1 VIIDRAELT
10 SLLTETLDLVDAPPG
25 CGAVLEGSIAEGF
38 GNSASDVDFLLL
50 ADDDHDHPT
59 MPTIVFVRGR
69 RVEVRTRSLRQVRTQ
84 ADAVGEHVAAGMG
97 ALPAA
102 LLDRCQRLRGAV
114 VLRGE
119 DVVRRAREWP
129 LSLPEVVSGW
139 YAHHSRQAM
148 RHAVASHVLGEEHE
162 AVAWA
167 GIAARNAAKS
177 WVAAR
182 GETYL
187 EPKWLDRQF
196 DRLAA
201 GGDAEAVRLRER
213 LAGLRGGRA
222 DAVLGDALSPERPAV
237 LHGGGKAGAG
247 LGAAESARLLDERAG
262 AGLGAAESARP
273 FAERAVPRDVGRVI
287 AEHAELVADFGV
299 DGCPADPE
307 LVLLG
312 LRAGVTTWPIGDRL
326 HVVRGGTDVFV
337 LAAAAGRAWRSI
349 APGRAAAEVLKRA
362 DDPGTAASA
371 LAEFHRI
378 GLVELHWR
386 DGGPIASAQPWAP
399 AEPVTPPPSTRMPVL
414 DLAGAAA
421 DGHVSL
427 VPLPARRFAAAG
439 MAQVWSHI
447 MIENAREDLS
457 GALDGGQREV
467 ARTSG
472 LRLLHHACRALLSA
486 CGMSPLPPDA
496 AIIARLGALTAV
508 PAELAGQAAAVER
521 ALAGDEWELWPEH
534 LDKLVAGVRD
544 VVRAEVFPASF
555 DSAAA
560 WEATLRIGHDWIRL
574 GAYLDAGFPIE
585 EARDLL
591 TSGGAQPHRRGG
603 G

>member
-1 VIIDRAELT
+1 MIIDRAELT
-10 SLLTETLDLVDAPPG
+10 ALLDETLGLVDAPPG

-38 GNSASDVDFLLL
+38 GNSASDIDFLLL

-69 RVEVRTRSLRQVRTQ
+69 RVEVRTRSLRQVRAQ
-84 ADAVGEHVAAGMG
+84 ADAVRAHVAEGFG

-129 LSLPEVVSGW
+129 LSLSEVVAGW

-148 RHAVASHVLGEEHE
+148 RHAVASSVLGEDGE
-162 AVAWA
+162 ALAWA
-167 GIAARNAAKS
+167 GIAARHAAKS

-196 DRLAA
+196 DRLVA
-201 GGDAEAVRLRER
+201 GGDVEAARLRDR
-213 LAGLRGGRA
+213 LAGLRKGH
-222 DAVLGDALSPERPAV
+222 DVV
-237 LHGGGKAGAG
+237 GAI
-247 LGAAESARLLDERAG
+247 AAH
-262 AGLGAAESARP
+262 AA
-273 FAERAVPRDVGRVI
+273 
-287 AEHAELVADFGV
+287 LVADFGV
-299 DGCPADPE
+299 DGCPADADH
-307 LVLLG
+307 VLLG
-312 LRAGVTTWPIGDRL
+312 LRTGVTTWPIGDRL
-326 HVVRGGTDVFV
+326 HVVRDRGDVFV
-337 LAAAAGRAWRSI
+337 LAPAAGRAWRSI
-349 APGRAAAEVLKRA
+349 APGRPVAEVCTTAAAS
-362 DDPGTAASA
+362 SA
-371 LAEFHRI
+371 LAEFHRV

-399 AEPVTPPPSTRMPVL
+399 VEPVTPPPSTRMPVL
-414 DLAGAAA
+414 GLSGGAA
-421 DGHVSL
+421 DGHLSL
-427 VPLPARRFAAAG
+427 VPLPAKRFAAAG
-439 MAQVWSHI
+439 MALVWSNI
-447 MIENAREDLS
+447 MVENAREDLS

-472 LRLLHHACRALLSA
+472 LRLLHHACRVVLSA
-486 CGMSPLPPDA
+486 CGTSPLPPDA
-496 AIIARLGALTAV
+496 AIVTRLAATAAV
-508 PAELAGQAAAVER
+508 PADLAAQATAVER
-521 ALAGDEWELWPEH
+521 DLGGDEWEFWLER
-534 LDKLVAGVRD
+534 LDKLVNGVRD
-544 VVRAEVFPASF
+544 LVRAEVFPASF

-574 GAYLDAGFPIE
+574 GAYLDADFPIE

>member
-1 VIIDRAELT
+1 MIIDRAELT

-69 RVEVRTRSLRQVRTQ
+69 RVEVRTRSLRQVRAQ
-84 ADAVGEHVAAGMG
+84 ADAVCAHVAAGFG

-129 LSLPEVVSGW
+129 LSLPEVVAGW

-162 AVAWA
+162 ALAWA
-167 GIAARNAAKS
+167 GIAARHAAKS

-187 EPKWLDRQF
+187 EPKWLDQQF

-201 GGDAEAVRLRER
+201 GGDAEAIRLRER
-213 LAGLRGGRA
+213 LAGLRGGQA
-222 DAVLGDALSPERPAV
+222 GD
-237 LHGGGKAGAG
+237 
-247 LGAAESARLLDERAG
+247 
-262 AGLGAAESARP
+262 AESARP
-273 FAERAVPRDVGRVI
+273 PDEPVRPYDGGWAGTGLGEAESAQPLD
-287 AEHAELVADFGV
+287 EHAALVADFGV
-299 DGCPADPE
+299 DGCAADPE
-307 LVLLG
+307 QVLLG

-326 HVVRGGTDVFV
+326 HVVRDRADVFV
-337 LAAAAGRAWRSI
+337 LDAPAGRAWRSI
-349 APGRAAAEVLKRA
+349 APGRPVGEVLRRA
-362 DDPGTAASA
+362 PGPAASA

-378 GLVELHWR
+378 GLVELLWR

-414 DLAGAAA
+414 GLAGAAA
-421 DGHVSL
+421 DGHVAL
-427 VPLPARRFAAAG
+427 VPLPAKRFAAAG

-496 AIIARLGALTAV
+496 AIVARLGALTAV
-508 PAELAGQAAAVER
+508 PAELTAQAAAVER
-521 ALAGDEWELWPEH
+521 ELAGDEWELWAER

-544 VVRAEVFPASF
+544 LVRAEVFPASF

-574 GAYLDAGFPIE
+574 GAYLDADFPIE

>member
-1 VIIDRAELT
+1 MIIDRAELT

-69 RVEVRTRSLRQVRTQ
+69 RVEVRTRSLRQVRAQ
-84 ADAVGEHVAAGMG
+84 ADAVRAHVAAGFG

-129 LSLPEVVSGW
+129 LSLPEVVAGW

-162 AVAWA
+162 ALAWA
-167 GIAARNAAKS
+167 GIAARHAAKS

-187 EPKWLDRQF
+187 EPKWLDQQF

-201 GGDAEAVRLRER
+201 GGDAEAARLRDR
-213 LAGLRGGRA
+213 LAGLRG
-222 DAVLGDALSPERPAV
+222 LGE
-237 LHGGGKAGAG
+237 
-247 LGAAESARLLDERAG
+247 AAQPLDEH
-262 AGLGAAESARP
+262 AA
-273 FAERAVPRDVGRVI
+273 
-287 AEHAELVADFGV
+287 LVADFGV
-299 DGCPADPE
+299 DGCPADADQ
-307 LVLLG
+307 VLLG

-326 HVVRGGTDVFV
+326 HVVRDRADVFV
-337 LAAAAGRAWRSI
+337 LDAPAGRAWRSI
-349 APGRAAAEVLKRA
+349 APGRPVAEVLKRA
-362 DDPGTAASA
+362 SGPAASA

-414 DLAGAAA
+414 GLAGAAA

-427 VPLPARRFAAAG
+427 VPLPAKRFAAAG

-486 CGMSPLPPDA
+486 CGTSPLPPDA
-496 AIIARLGALTAV
+496 AIVARLGALTAV
-508 PAELAGQAAAVER
+508 PAELAAQAAAVER
-521 ALAGDEWELWPEH
+521 ELAGDGWELWAER

-544 VVRAEVFPASF
+544 LVRAEVFPASF

-574 GAYLDAGFPIE
+574 GAYLDADFPIE

>member
-1 VIIDRAELT
+1 MIIGRAELT
-10 SLLTETLDLVDAPPG
+10 SLLDETLDLVDAPPG

-38 GNSASDVDFLLL
+38 GNSASDIDFLLL

-69 RVEVRTRSLRQVRTQ
+69 RVEVRTRSLRQVRAQ
-84 ADAVGEHVAAGMG
+84 ADEACAHVAAGIG

-129 LSLPEVVSGW
+129 LSLPEVVADW

-201 GGDAEAVRLRER
+201 GGDGEAARLRDR
-213 LAGLRGGRA
+213 LAVLRKGHDSVGGI
-222 DAVLGDALSPERPAV
+222 EPAI
-237 LHGGGKAGAG
+237 
-247 LGAAESARLLDERAG
+247 AA
-262 AGLGAAESARP
+262 
-273 FAERAVPRDVGRVI
+273 
-287 AEHAELVADFGV
+287 HAELVADFGV
-299 DGCPADPE
+299 HGCPADADQ
-307 LVLLG
+307 VLLG

-326 HVVRGGTDVFV
+326 HVVRGRADVFV
-337 LAAAAGRAWRSI
+337 LAAPAGRAWRSI
-349 APGRAAAEVLKRA
+349 APGRPVAEVIRRA
-362 DDPGTAASA
+362 DDPGAAASA

-414 DLAGAAA
+414 GLAGGAA

-439 MAQVWSHI
+439 MAQVWSNI

-496 AIIARLGALTAV
+496 AIVGWLSALTAV
-508 PAELAGQAAAVER
+508 PVELAAQAAAVER
-521 ALAGDEWELWPEH
+521 ALAGDDWTLWAER
-534 LDKLVAGVRD
+534 LDKLVGGVRD
-544 VVRAEVFPASF
+544 LVRAEVFPASF

-574 GAYLDAGFPIE
+574 GAYLDADFPIE

>member
-10 SLLTETLDLVDAPPG
+10 SLLNETLKLVDAPPG

-38 GNSASDVDFLLL
+38 GNSASDIDFLLL

-69 RVEVRTRSLRQVRTQ
+69 RVEVRTRSLRQVRAQ
-84 ADAVGEHVAAGMG
+84 ADAVCAHVAAGFG
-97 ALPAA
+97 ELPAA

-114 VLRGE
+114 VLREE

-148 RHAVASHVLGEEHE
+148 RHAVASHVLREDHE
-162 AVAWA
+162 ALAWA
-167 GIAARNAAKS
+167 GIAAWHAAKS
-177 WVAAR
+177 WVAER

-213 LAGLRGGRA
+213 LAGLRSR
-222 DAVLGDALSPERPAV
+222 
-237 LHGGGKAGAG
+237 
-247 LGAAESARLLDERAG
+247 RAG
-262 AGLGAAESARP
+262 AGLGDAEP
-273 FAERAVPRDVGRVI
+273 GPDEPTTPHDVGRVI
-287 AEHAELVADFGV
+287 GEHAVLVANFGV
-299 DGCPADPE
+299 DGCAADAE
-307 LVLLG
+307 QVLLG
-312 LRAGVTTWPIGDRL
+312 LRTGATTWPIGDRL
-326 HVVRGGTDVFV
+326 HVVRDRADVFV
-337 LAAAAGRAWRSI
+337 LGAPAGRAWRSI
-349 APGRAAAEVLKRA
+349 VPGRPVAEVLKGVE
-362 DDPGTAASA
+362 DPGAAASA

-378 GLVELHWR
+378 GLVELQWR
-386 DGGPIASAQPWAP
+386 DSGPIVSAQPWAP

-414 DLAGAAA
+414 GLAGAAA
-421 DGHVSL
+421 DGQASL
-427 VPLPARRFAAAG
+427 VPLPAKRFAAAG

-447 MIENAREDLS
+447 MIENAREDLH

-496 AIIARLGALTAV
+496 AIVTRLRALTVV
-508 PAELAGQAAAVER
+508 PADLAAQAVAVER
-521 ALAGDEWELWPEH
+521 ALAGDEWELWAEC

-544 VVRAEVFPASF
+544 LVRAEVFPASF

-574 GAYLDAGFPIE
+574 GAYLDADFPIE

>member
-1 VIIDRAELT
+1 MIIDRAELAA
-10 SLLTETLDLVDAPPG
+10 LLDETLDLVDAPPG

-69 RVEVRTRSLRQVRTQ
+69 RVEVRTRSLRQVRAQ
-84 ADAVGEHVAAGMG
+84 ADAVCAHVAAGFG
-97 ALPAA
+97 ELPAA

-114 VLRGE
+114 VLREE
-119 DVVRRAREWP
+119 DVVRRARKWP
-129 LSLPEVVSGW
+129 LSLTEVVSGW

-148 RHAVASHVLGEEHE
+148 RHAVASHVLEEEHE
-162 AVAWA
+162 ALAWA
-167 GIAARNAAKS
+167 GIAARHAAKS

-196 DRLAA
+196 DRLVA
-201 GGDAEAVRLRER
+201 GGDAEAARLRDR
-213 LAGLRGGRA
+213 LAEVRRGPGS
-222 DAVLGDALSPERPAV
+222 G
-237 LHGGGKAGAG
+237 
-247 LGAAESARLLDERAG
+247 ERAI
-262 AGLGAAESARP
+262 ASHAA
-273 FAERAVPRDVGRVI
+273 
-287 AEHAELVADFGV
+287 LVADFGV
-299 DGCPADPE
+299 GGCPAAADQ
-307 LVLLG
+307 VLLG
-312 LRAGVTTWPIGDRL
+312 LRAGVTTWPIGDRV
-326 HVVRGGTDVFV
+326 HVVRDRADVFV
-337 LAAAAGRAWRSI
+337 LGPSAARAWRSI
-349 APGRAAAEVLKRA
+349 APGRPVAEVLKGA
-362 DDPGTAASA
+362 EEPAVAASA

-378 GLVELHWR
+378 GLVELRWR

-399 AEPVTPPPSTRMPVL
+399 AEPITPPPSTRIPVL
-414 DLAGAAA
+414 GLAGGAA

-439 MAQVWSHI
+439 MAQVWSNI
-447 MIENAREDLS
+447 MVENAREDLS

-496 AIIARLGALTAV
+496 AIVARLAALTAV
-508 PAELAGQAAAVER
+508 PADLAALAAAVER
-521 ALAGDEWELWPEH
+521 DLRGDEPELWPRR
-534 LDKLVAGVRD
+534 LDELVDGVRD
-544 VVRAEVFPASF
+544 LVRAEVFPASF

-574 GAYLDAGFPIE
+574 GAYLDADFPIE